1 MNDEKIALIRYRLL
15 QARDSLQ
22 EAEVLLREGMSYRSV
37 MNRLYYAMFY
47 ALLALLQDKQVGT
60 SKHSGAISLF
70 DREFVK
76 TGIFEKDFSKVL
88 HRAFELRQKGDY
100 MEQSEVT
107 KQDIDEIK
115 PRAIDFVSENGSLF
129 IASITAGTASCAA
142 RLVPCA
148 LPHKRR

>member
-1 MNDEKIALIRYRLL
+1 MSDEKMVLIRYRLS
-15 QARDSLQ
+15 QARDALQ

-60 SKHSGAISLF
+60 SKHSGAISIF

-76 TGIFEKDFSKVL
+76 TGVFEKDFSKVL

-100 MEQSEVT
+100 LEQSEVT
-107 KQDIDEIK
+107 QQDIDEIK
-115 PRAIDFVSENGSLF
+115 PKAIDFVKKMEIYLLK
-129 IASITAGTASCAA
+129 A
-142 RLVPCA
+142 
-148 LPHKRR
+148 